1 MAASSV
7 IEVLVVRH
15 GALTAVDH
23 LNLAVGDGQ
32 VMALLGPN
40 GAGKTSTVETLE
52 GLAAP
57 TSGSV
62 RVLGLDPIADR
73 AQLVPAIG
81 VMLQQGGVYPV
92 MTPAQALTLFAAY
105 YDNPLDPSDLLERL
119 GLAAVAATPWRRLS
133 GGEQQRLS
141 LALALIGRPRILF
154 LDEPTAG
161 VDVHGR
167 ATIREVIAEQAA
179 LGVTVLLTT
188 HEMAEAEAVADHVAI
203 IHRGRL
209 AVTGTMDELTG
220 GGVRF
225 RAPAG
230 LDVADL
236 SAALGAAVIEVL
248 PGAYSVDA
256 DTSGSLVADLGG
268 WLASRGLALSD
279 LRSGA
284 SLEDAYSAVV
294 GELALAEDAVDRG
307 LSGRAAQRS
316 RGRRR

>member
-1 MAASSV
+1 MATS
-7 IEVLVVRH
+7 IEIEDLVVRH
-15 GALTAVDH
+15 GDLTAVDH
-23 LNLAVGDGQ
+23 LSLRVDEGQ

-52 GLAAP
+52 GLRAP
-57 TSGSV
+57 SAGTV
-62 RVLGLDPIADR
+62 RVLGLDPIADKAR
-73 AQLVPAIG
+73 LVPAIG

-92 MTPAQALTLFAAY
+92 MTPAQALALFAAY
-105 YDNPLDPSDLLERL
+105 YDDPLEPAGLLDRL
-119 GLAAVAATPWRRLS
+119 GLAEVAGTPWRRLS

-141 LALALIGRPRILF
+141 LALALVGRPRVLF

-179 LGVTVLLTT
+179 AGVTVLLTT

-209 AVTGTMDELTG
+209 ATTGTMAELTG

-236 SAALGAAVIEVL
+236 SAALGAGVVEVV

-256 DTSGSLVADLGG
+256 DTSGSLVADLGT
-268 WLASRGLALSD
+268 WLAGRGLALSD

-294 GELALAEDAVDRG
+294 GELALAEEPVDRG
-307 LSGRAAQRS
+307 LSGRAAQRT